1 MNESVSVVIPVYN
14 EIENLDTLLERVVST
29 CEKLPNPW
37 EVILVDDGSRDGS
50 TDRLEAAAGLYGGHL
65 RAIILNRNYGQHA
78 AIICGFSHARG
89 DIVITLDADLQN
101 PPEEIPNLIRTIEQ
115 GNDVVGTIRRNRQ
128 DSFFRRKAS
137 ACINWMVQK
146 STGVAMRDYG
156 CMLRAYR
163 RPVINAILQC
173 RERSTFIP
181 VLANTFAKRAAEIEV
196 GHAERAAGES
206 KYSLWKLINLQFDLL
221 TSMTTTPLRLLS
233 WAGAAI
239 ALGGFG
245 FGVLLLAGRI
255 FLGAEWAENGVFTL
269 FAILFIFVGAQFI
282 GMGLLGEYLG
292 RVYHDV
298 RGRPR
303 YFIDHIAGDSGLK
316 RSTPDPNEAA
326 ASAESPHGVTI
337 ETGISL

>member
-1 MNESVSVVIPVYN
+1 MNDSVSVVIPVYN

-101 PPEEIPNLIRTIEQ
+101 PPEEIPNLVRTIEQ

-233 WAGAAI
+233 WAGAVI

-245 FGVLLLAGRI
+245 FGVLLLAGRL
-255 FLGAEWAENGVFTL
+255 FFGAEWAENGVFTL

-316 RSTPDPNEAA
+316 RSTPETDESNEPA
-326 ASAESPHGVTI
+326 HGVII

>member
-101 PPEEIPNLIRTIEQ
+101 PPEEIPNLVRTIEQ

-326 ASAESPHGVTI
+326 ESAESPHGVTI

>member
-1 MNESVSVVIPVYN
+1 
-14 EIENLDTLLERVVST
+14 
-29 CEKLPNPW
+29 
-37 EVILVDDGSRDGS
+37 
-50 TDRLEAAAGLYGGHL
+50 
-65 RAIILNRNYGQHA
+65 
-78 AIICGFSHARG
+78 
-89 DIVITLDADLQN
+89 VITLDADLQN
-101 PPEEIPNLIRTIEQ
+101 PPEEIPNLVRTIEQ

-163 RPVINAILQC
+163 RPVVNAILQC

-316 RSTPDPNEAA
+316 RSTPDPDEAA
-326 ASAESPHGVTI
+326 ESAESPHGVTI

>member
-1 MNESVSVVIPVYN
+1 MNDSVSVVIPVYN

-101 PPEEIPNLIRTIEQ
+101 PPEEIPNLVRTIEQ

-316 RSTPDPNEAA
+316 RSTPDPDEAA
-326 ASAESPHGVTI
+326 ESAESPHGVTI

>member
-1 MNESVSVVIPVYN
+1 MSESVSVVIPVYN
-14 EIENLDTLLERVVST
+14 EIENLDALLERVVST
-29 CEKLPNPW
+29 CENLPNPW

-50 TDRLEAAAGLYGGHL
+50 TDRLEAAAELYGGHL

-101 PPEEIPNLIRTIEQ
+101 PPEEIPNLIRTIEE

-163 RPVINAILQC
+163 RPVVNAILQC

-206 KYSLWKLINLQFDLL
+206 KYSLWKLVNLQFDLL

-233 WAGAAI
+233 WAGVAI

-255 FLGAEWAENGVFTL
+255 FFGAEWAENGVFTL

-303 YFIDHIAGDSGLK
+303 YFIDRIAGDSGIE
-316 RSTPDPNEAA
+316 RSTPETDQRT
-326 ASAESPHGVTI
+326 HGVII